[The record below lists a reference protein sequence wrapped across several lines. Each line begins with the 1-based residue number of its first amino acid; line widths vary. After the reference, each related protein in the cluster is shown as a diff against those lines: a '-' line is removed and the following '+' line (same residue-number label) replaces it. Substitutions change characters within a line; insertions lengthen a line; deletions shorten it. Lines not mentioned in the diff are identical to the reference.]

1 MTTTELRVP
10 LGRRIVDGKTIS
22 VEEVPL
28 GKRCGCVCLN
38 CGKPLVA
45 KNRRFSGRKKE
56 LHFAHATGGVHCDR
70 NTLLHTLAI
79 ETIKRGIEKA
89 IDRGLSYLLRWECP
103 RCTEVATEELA
114 RLDTTTTVW
123 VEKRAVERTRSDL
136 FVQWGDLGE
145 HGARAIEVVVTHE
158 PSPAT
163 SARYQEA
170 GVHVV
175 IVRVGGN
182 EDIAQLNHG
191 ITAREGINYPPTPC
205 TECARR
211 EAERNQELREIEAR
225 KSRVRL
231 MRAEREKVVYEIIEG
246 MRDADAKIEKAV
258 RAFVSPTRPMGEW
271 TYWKE
276 NRIGYVRLE
285 PRRRIHHF
293 QQKLRGIGFV
303 QDPGNKGKGWL
314 MGKRFTN
321 CNPPYQYLYVDYG
334 EVGHFGESAPR
345 VYTFKAS
352 TIAFHADHLVRFV
365 SDAIR
370 MQVPGIHLEA
380 YDGSHCIDC
389 EIRQDWARHGDGS
402 LDSILSFS
410 PNRSQANAVSQLT
423 AFVKQKYPHL
433 IEDPTLYDVPHWTE
447 EEK

>member
-1 MTTTELRVP
+1 MATTELAVP
-10 LGRRIVDGKTIS
+10 LGRRVQDGKTVS

-28 GKRCGCVCLN
+28 GNRSGCVCLH

-45 KNRRFSGRKKE
+45 KNRRFSGRKNE

-103 RCTEVATEELA
+103 RCADVTTEELA
-114 RLDTTTTVW
+114 RLDTTTTVRT
-123 VEKRAVERTRSDL
+123 EKRVVERTRSDI

-158 PSPAT
+158 PSQAT

-175 IVRVGGN
+175 IVRVRGN
-182 EDIAQLNHG
+182 ENIAQLNHG

-205 TECARR
+205 AECARI
-211 EAERNQELREIEAR
+211 EAERVQELREIEAW
-225 KSRVRL
+225 KSREQLR
-231 MRAEREKVVYEIIEG
+231 RAEREKIVEEIIAG
-246 MRDADAKIEKAV
+246 VRNADTRLEKAV
-258 RAFVSPTRPMGEW
+258 RAFISPSRPEGEW

-276 NRIGYVRLE
+276 NRMGYVRLE
-285 PRRRIHHF
+285 PRRRIHQS
-293 QQKLRGIGFV
+293 QQKLRGLGFV

-314 MGKRFTN
+314 MEKRFTN
-321 CNPPYQYLYVDYG
+321 WKPPYRYVYVDYG
-334 EVGHFGESAPR
+334 DAGHWGESHPS

-352 TIAFHADHLVRFV
+352 SIEFHTDHLIRFV
-365 SDAIR
+365 TDALR
-370 MQVPGIHLEA
+370 KQDVPMDA
-380 YDGSHCIDC
+380 DDGGNYCVDC
-389 EIRQDWARHGDGS
+389 NILREWAEYGDGM
-402 LDSILSFS
+402 LDSILSLGRT
-410 PNRSQANAVSQLT
+410 NSQIEAVRQLT
-423 AFVKQKYPHL
+423 AFVRQKYPHL